1 MEVSGGLRERFF
13 FRSRGRG
20 RTRIKDKQHQG
31 QKREHREKPHQGQKQ
46 AGKSARSTRAKAHR
60 LLPAGLRQGGGGFVY
75 GGAELSY
82 GPGDF
87 FFCDYRG
94 WGQQEVIAGGAVD
107 AALHG
112 VDEEAAGQGG
122 GGDAS
127 GEV

>member
-1 MEVSGGLRERFF
+1 VEVSGGLREGFF

-20 RTRIKDKQHQG
+20 RTRIKNKQHQG
-31 QKREHREKPHQGQKQ
+31 QKREHSESNAKVKQQ
-46 AGKSARSTRAKAHR
+46 AGKSARSTRAKAHSLR
-60 LLPAGLRQGGGGFVY
+60 HAGLRQGGGGFVY
-75 GGAELSY
+75 CGAELSY

-87 FFCDYRG
+87 FFCDYGG

-112 VDEEAAGQGG
+112 VDEEAAGHGG